1 MTMIAKDPVQ
11 SRPGGRSSRVQAS
24 VHQAVR
30 KLLEH
35 MPREELTFPL
45 IATEA
50 GVTPS
55 TLYRRWGDLP
65 QLLADVALERIRPIA
80 EPADTGSLHGD
91 LQAWTEQYIEEMG
104 SPLGR
109 TLLRDTLVATQ
120 EDQVT
125 CACVDIIR
133 DQLGIVLGRA
143 RARGEEVPM
152 WKPCWTSWWHPSS
165 IAFFMVCS
173 PMWRSGASWSNNW
186 CLSRSEALALESR
199 LTGAKGACPHKRL
212 SPLLSTACSR
222 SISMFCQTM
231 VVLRAQRGRLRC
243 NLEHCH
249 DFISPSPGAARADAG
264 LQTGFSRHGHLRG
277 ALRCR

>member
-30 KLLEH
+30 KLLER

-133 DQLGIVLGRA
+133 DQLGIVLSRA
-143 RARGEEVPM
+143 RARGE
-152 WKPCWTSWWHPSS
+152 
-165 IAFFMVCS
+165 
-173 PMWRSGASWSNNW
+173 SG
-186 CLSRSEALALESR
+186 
-199 LTGAKGACPHKRL
+199 PDVD
-212 SPLLSTACSR
+212 
-222 SISMFCQTM
+222 TM
-231 VVLRAQRGRLRC
+231 LDQLVAPIVYRILY
-243 NLEHCH
+243 
-249 DFISPSPGAARADAG
+249 G
-264 LQTGFSRHGHLRG
+264 LQPDVAFGRKLVEHLTEHQMPKQ
-277 ALRCR
+277 A

>member
-30 KLLEH
+30 KLLER

-133 DQLGIVLGRA
+133 DQLALCWAGPAASRVPDVEAMLDQLVAPIVYRILY
-143 RARGEEVPM
+143 
-152 WKPCWTSWWHPSS
+152 
-165 IAFFMVCS
+165 
-173 PMWRSGASWSNNW
+173 
-186 CLSRSEALALESR
+186 
-199 LTGAKGACPHKRL
+199 
-212 SPLLSTACSR
+212 
-222 SISMFCQTM
+222 
-231 VVLRAQRGRLRC
+231 
-243 NLEHCH
+243 
-249 DFISPSPGAARADAG
+249 G
-264 LQTGFSRHGHLRG
+264 LQPDVAFGRKLVEQ
-277 ALRCR
+277 LVPEQV